1 MQAAIQNQQ
10 YRTSN
15 AGSNMQ
21 ASQKLCRPTDY
32 ADQQIMQ
39 NQQYACSN
47 TEPAMQATIC
57 RHLKN
62 YADQQI
68 MQNQQYAGSNAGISN
83 STMCLKLSSLL

>member
-39 NQQYACSN
+39 NQQYA
-47 TEPAMQATIC
+47 
-57 RHLKN
+57 
-62 YADQQI
+62 
-68 MQNQQYAGSNAGISN
+68 GSNAGSN
-83 STMCLKLSSLL
+83 MQASQIQQCA